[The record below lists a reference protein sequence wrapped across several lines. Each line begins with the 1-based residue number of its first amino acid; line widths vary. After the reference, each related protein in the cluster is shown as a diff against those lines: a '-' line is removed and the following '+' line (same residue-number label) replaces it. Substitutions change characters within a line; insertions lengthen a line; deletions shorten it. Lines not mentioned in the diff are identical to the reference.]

1 MTTPEDRL
9 AALLA
14 EPGDRLDQLLAVIAS
29 VADDAPDEAAIVAEF
44 DGLASPLVASATAAE
59 PSPESVL
66 AFVHGELGFVG
77 NVTKY
82 YSPSNSLIHR
92 VLASRKGIPLSL
104 AAVAVELARRVDVS
118 LTVVGMP
125 GHVVLGDGPAPNR
138 WFDPF
143 AAGAELDV
151 DDCRRIFSR
160 FNPVESFSPSFL
172 QPIDRRIVAIRT
184 LNNLK
189 GCYRGLGDLSQL
201 ARVLDLS
208 VRVPGAPVSER
219 HELAVVLARLGR
231 DDLAAAHRDAL
242 VELDPE
248 RADAHRAAARSHRA
262 RRN

>member
-14 EPGDRLDQLLAVIAS
+14 EPGDRLDQVLAVIAS
-29 VADDAPDEAAIVAEF
+29 VVDDAPDEAAIVAEF
-44 DGLASPLVASATAAE
+44 DTLAAPLIASSKATE
-59 PSPESVL
+59 PSPETVL

-77 NVTKY
+77 NVTRY

-92 VLASRKGIPLSL
+92 VLRSRKGIPLSL

-125 GHVVLGDGPAPNR
+125 GHVVLGDGSTPNR

-143 AAGAELDV
+143 GAGAELDV

-160 FNPVESFSPSFL
+160 FSPVESFSPTFL

-189 GCYRGLGDLSQL
+189 GCYRELGDLAQL
-201 ARVLDLS
+201 ARVLELS
-208 VRVPGAPVSER
+208 VRVPGIPISER
-219 HELAVVLARLGR
+219 HELAVVLAGLGR

-248 RADAHRAAARSHRA
+248 RADAHRAAARIHRA